1 MNITYMSINVYIFI
15 YMSWYMYIYVCAYI
29 YVYIYICIY
38 QNQTRISKNG
48 IGCVSPKTASKSNH
62 TMICVGSIHI
72 VRDSWLTNTQMMGSP
87 SRSNHTMICVNAS
100 LWCGR
105 KVKDCIITICAP
117 PLTLCTGWICPF
129 FSCPPMCVCI
139 IRHIYVHAHTRMM
152 TPKTLII
159 SANVNAYNSWHEVCV
174 SRTIVTNYWIQAWW
188 PPTHS

>member
-1 MNITYMSINVYIFI
+1 MYTYVYICIDTCMYMCVHI
-15 YMSWYMYIYVCAYI
+15 YMYEYI
-29 YVYIYICIY
+29 YVYMRHER
-38 QNQTRISKNG
+38 RISCNG
-48 IGCVSPKTASKSNH
+48 IGCVSPKTASTSHH
-62 TMICVGSIHI
+62 TI
-72 VRDSWLTNTQMMGSP
+72 
-87 SRSNHTMICVNAS
+87 ICVNAS

-188 PPTHS
+188 PPTHT